1 VVVREPAVGPRHPLP
16 MIRYVLYQRLVLLMN
31 ARRVALLALPLCLP
45 SYSED
50 YFPRPD
56 ARAA

>member
-1 VVVREPAVGPRHPLP
+1 